1 MNKLQIARQ
10 AAIGAS
16 WYQNERDR
24 RSYSQRCSRAYLAAF
39 YASRG
44 YKYTPSKEVEYNFIG
59 NLFLVIREPIVLYRN
74 RSRILLWSDEVIY
87 LTSKVGER
95 LDEGNYLLEKYYWEG
110 F

>member
-1 MNKLQIARQ
+1 LNELEIARQ

-24 RSYSQRCSRAYLAAF
+24 KSYTKNCSRAYLSAF
-39 YASRG
+39 YKSRG

-59 NLFLVIREPIVLYRN
+59 NLFLVVREPIVLYRD
-74 RSRILLWSDEVIY
+74 RGHVLLWSDKIVY
-87 LTSKVGER
+87 LTSKIGER
-95 LDEGNYLLEKYYWEG
+95 IDEGDYLLKYYWEG